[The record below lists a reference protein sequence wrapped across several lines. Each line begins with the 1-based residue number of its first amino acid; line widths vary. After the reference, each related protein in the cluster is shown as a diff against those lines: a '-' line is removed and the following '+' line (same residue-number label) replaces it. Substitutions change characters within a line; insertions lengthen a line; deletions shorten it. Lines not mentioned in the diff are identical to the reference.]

1 MLLPIFPLKLVV
13 YPNEKTNLHIFEER
27 YKQLINDCKADEVTF
42 GIPVFMN
49 GKVHAYGCELKIE
62 EIRKRY
68 DDGRLDVT
76 CRGQRIFKCL
86 EIKNPID
93 GKLYAGAEVAW
104 ANQNMQQNILTN
116 ITIIEKLDQLYDLL
130 KIDRKIPEDPM
141 EVWSFDIA
149 HHIGFSI
156 NQEYQLMTIESE
168 EERMQMI
175 ENHLT
180 SLIPTIQEM
189 ERLKERV
196 RMNGHFK
203 NILPPKF

>member
-1 MLLPIFPLKLVV
+1 MNIEKLD
-13 YPNEKTNLHIFEER
+13 IS
-27 YKQLINDCKADEVTF
+27 
-42 GIPVFMN
+42 
-49 GKVHAYGCELKIE
+49 
-62 EIRKRY
+62 
-68 DDGRLDVT
+68 

-86 EIKNPID
+86 EIKNPVE

-104 ANQNMQQNILTN
+104 ANPNMKQNILTN
-116 ITIIEKLDQLYDLL
+116 INIIEKVDQLYELL
-130 KIDRKIPEDPM
+130 KIDREIPEDPTNI
-141 EVWSFDIA
+141 WSFDIA

-156 NQEYQLMTIESE
+156 NQEYQLMTLEGE
-168 EERMQMI
+168 EERMIMI